1 MIQLTKLI
9 IGHQSELL
17 RLENIM
23 LSSGNVYAL
32 IGRNGIGKSTFIQT
46 VSGMQKALGG
56 DILLDG
62 QSISGFMSKEIAETI
77 SLVDTRFEG
86 VEYLKVKDYLA
97 LGRAPFTDAFG
108 RLTPKDWQVVQ
119 DVASELAITHLLEK
133 FTDQISDGERQLCS
147 VGRAFVQETSVI
159 LLDEPTAF
167 LDYMNRKLLLELLV
181 RLAREKKKCIV
192 LSTHDLD
199 LCLDQSIPFLLAANG
214 EINLHATLTKEEIL
228 LAMT

>member
-17 RLENIM
+17 RLNNIL

-46 VSGMQKALGG
+46 ISGTQKALDGE
-56 DILLDG
+56 ILMNG
-62 QSISGFMSKEIAETI
+62 ESISGLMPRELAESI

-108 RLTPKDWQVVQ
+108 RLTAKDWHKVKE
-119 DVASELAITHLLEK
+119 VASDLAITHLLEK

-147 VGRAFVQETSVI
+147 VGRAFVQETPVI

-167 LDYMNRKLLLELLV
+167 LDYINRKLLLELLV

-199 LCLDQSIPFLLAANG
+199 LCLDQSIPFLLAADG
-214 EINLHATLTKEEIL
+214 EINLHATLTKEAIL
-228 LAMT
+228 LAMS

>member
-17 RLENIM
+17 RSENLL

-46 VSGMQKALGG
+46 ISGIQKPLGG
-56 DILLDG
+56 EIRIDG
-62 QSISGFMSKEIAETI
+62 QSISGFMSTEIAETI
-77 SLVDTRFEG
+77 SLVDTHFEG

-108 RLTPKDWQVVQ
+108 RLTSKDWQIVQ

-147 VGRAFVQETSVI
+147 VGRAFVQETPVI

-181 RLAREKKKCIV
+181 RLAREKKKCIL

-214 EINLHATLTKEEIL
+214 EVNLHDTLTKAEIL
-228 LAMT
+228 LAMS

>member
-1 MIQLTKLI
+1 MVQLIKLI

-23 LSSGNVYAL
+23 LSSGNAYAL

-46 VSGMQKALGG
+46 VSGMQKALDG
-56 DILLDG
+56 DILIDG
-62 QSISGFMSKEIAETI
+62 ESISGLIPRELADTI
-77 SLVDTRFEG
+77 SMVDTRFEG

-108 RLTPKDWQVVQ
+108 RLTPKDWQIVE
-119 DVASELAITHLLEK
+119 DVASDLAITHLLEK

-147 VGRAFVQETSVI
+147 VGRAFVQDTPVI

-167 LDYMNRKLLLELLV
+167 LDYINRKLLLELLV
-181 RLAREKKKCIV
+181 HLAREKNKCIV

-228 LAMT
+228 TAMS

>member
-1 MIQLTKLI
+1 MIHLTKLI
-9 IGHQSELL
+9 IGHQNELL
-17 RLENIM
+17 RLNNIS

-46 VSGMQKALGG
+46 ISGHLNPLAGE
-56 DILLDG
+56 IAIDG
-62 QSISGFMSKEIAETI
+62 KSISGFSILDFAETI

-108 RLTPKDWQVVQ
+108 RLTAKDWQTVE
-119 DVASELAITHLLEK
+119 DVASDLAITHLLDK

-147 VGRAFVQETSVI
+147 VGRAFVQETPVI

-167 LDYMNRKLLLELLV
+167 LDYINRKLLLELLV
-181 RLAREKKKCIV
+181 WLAREKNTCIV

-214 EINLHATLTKEEIL
+214 EINLHHTLTKEEIL
-228 LAMT
+228 TAMT

>member
-1 MIQLTKLI
+1 MIQLTNLI

-17 RLENIM
+17 RSENIL

-46 VSGMQKALGG
+46 ISGILKPLGG
-56 DILLDG
+56 EISIDG
-62 QSISGFMSKEIAETI
+62 QSISRFMPKEMAETI

-86 VEYLKVKDYLA
+86 VEYLKVRDYLA

-108 RLTPKDWQVVQ
+108 RLTPKDWQTVH
-119 DVASELAITHLLEK
+119 DVASELAITYLLEK

-147 VGRAFVQETSVI
+147 VGRAFVQETPVI

-167 LDYMNRKLLLELLV
+167 LDYVNRKLLLELLV
-181 RLAREKKKCIV
+181 RLSREKKKCIL

-199 LCLDQSIPFLLAANG
+199 LCLDQSMPFLLAANG
-214 EINLHATLTKEEIL
+214 EINLHATLTKEAIL
-228 LAMT
+228 LAMS